1 LIPEGLDGRRGR
13 SAPLEGLEQQPQR
26 ALDLLVRIEN
36 RVVLVII
43 RQADRQVHLQLP
55 AARGVQHTPLQ
66 AGMQYVEFCLAH
78 GPLETQ
84 EQAVIEMAWI
94 IDAVF
99 IE

>member
-1 LIPEGLDGRRGR
+1 MIPEGLDGRRGR
-13 SAPLEGLEQQPQR
+13 SAPREGLEQQPEC
-26 ALDLLVRIEN
+26 ALDLLVRIED

-43 RQADRQVHLQLP
+43 RQTDGQAHLQLS
-55 AARGVQHTPLQ
+55 AARGVQHAPVQ